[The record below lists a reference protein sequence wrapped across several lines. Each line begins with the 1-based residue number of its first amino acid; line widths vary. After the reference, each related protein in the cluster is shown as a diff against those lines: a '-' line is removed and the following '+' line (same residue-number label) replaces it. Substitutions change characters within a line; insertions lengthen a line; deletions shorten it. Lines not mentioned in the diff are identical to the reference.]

1 MRRKLFGHA
10 LIAAAGLISAASA
23 CRKEPAQAAVAV
35 QKASPVGGPSASVAK
50 PLDSTSEAR
59 PEPHPPAAPCLSVA
73 GGREPALPDLLNQA
87 ARDFEGG
94 RYDDA
99 LECAREA
106 TRTDG
111 TSVAAHH
118 FRGAA
123 LAELGHIEEARTAY
137 ARAMAID
144 PDDPEVLRSAAD
156 LHVRRLGSR
165 DDLELSLQYVKRA
178 LPRAQKG
185 RDRGLLKELH
195 LLEAMALDD
204 LGRPGEALAA
214 ASKALEHEPKDREA
228 RREKGVAL
236 FELCRFDQAK
246 TELARLA
253 TETADAW
260 AEHYLGLIAERAQDD
275 VAAAAH
281 FARARKLDPDA
292 FKPTSQTTRGVF
304 QKIVQEEVEK
314 LPPSIKAGLAKADFE
329 VTELPGVSDLVAT
342 DPPLSPGILGLFRP
356 PPETTSA
363 NVRPTILLYPRKLP
377 RAADAGSPAS
387 LPSHRARGRRR
398 RRRLRRACGPG
409 PHRGAGARRRA
420 DGGGDGGADGG
431 DGGRVDHLRHGEAPR
446 PRHGNR
452 VGAPGPQ
459 ERRPQRELESRGRG
473 APAAGPAAAHG
484 AAREESPAV
493 TAEEPRV
500 RMPSTPRFF

>member
-1 MRRKLFGHA
+1 MRKKLFGHA
-10 LIAAAGLISAASA
+10 LIAAAALIPALLA
-23 CRKEPAQAAVAV
+23 CRREPAPAAIA
-35 QKASPVGGPSASVAK
+35 KASPAGGPSASVAK
-50 PLDSTSEAR
+50 PLDAAAEAR

-185 RDRGLLKELH
+185 RDRGLLKELF
-195 LLEAMALDD
+195 LLQAMALDD
-204 LGRPGEALAA
+204 LGRPAEALAA
-214 ASKALEHEPKDREA
+214 ATKALDYESKD
-228 RREKGVAL
+228 
-236 FELCRFDQAK
+236 
-246 TELARLA
+246 LARLA
-253 TETADAW
+253 TEAPDAW
-260 AEHYLGLIAERAQDD
+260 AEHYLGLIAERTQDD
-275 VAAAAH
+275 VAAAVH

-292 FKPTSQTTRGVF
+292 FKPTSQTTRSLF

-314 LPPSIKAGLAKADFE
+314 LPASIKAGLAKANFE
-329 VTELPGVSDLVAT
+329 VSELPEVSDLVAT

-356 PPETTSA
+356 PPETASG
-363 NVRPTILLYPRKLP
+363 NVRPTILLYRRNLV
-377 RAADAGSPAS
+377 RAAHNDDE
-387 LPSHRARGRRR
+387 
-398 RRRLRRACGPG
+398 LRREVRDTLMHEVGHLNG
-409 PHRGAGARRRA
+409 EDDEQLRDRG
-420 DGGGDGGADGG
+420 
-431 DGGRVDHLRHGEAPR
+431 L
-446 PRHGNR
+446 
-452 VGAPGPQ
+452 
-459 ERRPQRELESRGRG
+459 
-473 APAAGPAAAHG
+473 
-484 AAREESPAV
+484 
-493 TAEEPRV
+493 
-500 RMPSTPRFF
+500 